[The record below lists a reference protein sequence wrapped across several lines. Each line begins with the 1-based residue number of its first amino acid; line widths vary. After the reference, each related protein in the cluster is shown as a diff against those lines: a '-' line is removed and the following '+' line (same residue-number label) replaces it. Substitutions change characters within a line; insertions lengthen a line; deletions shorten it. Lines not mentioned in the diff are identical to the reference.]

1 MLEFEWGG
9 DLVRKALPS
18 TVIPRWLDPLY
29 VYVEVDDP
37 TKLPLCWYG
46 VPFVQNLVFGFAE
59 RIGLASYYDKPNLR
73 LKAGDLDIFETWAR
87 LDVWFEKQSGLKLD
101 WILVWGERFPTL
113 TFWSNHELLDITMD
127 MWGDVC
133 DLIDDMGY
141 GPKYELMWYLDRSLD
156 Y

>member
-1 MLEFEWGG
+1 MGG
-9 DLVRKALPS
+9 RSRAKGTPVDRDSAVARSSLRIRRGRRPDETPVVLV
-18 TVIPRWLDPLY
+18 W
-29 VYVEVDDP
+29 
-37 TKLPLCWYG
+37 C
-46 VPFVQNLVFGFAE
+46 PFRPELGLRFAE

-87 LDVWFEKQSGLKLD
+87 VGRLVREAVWSQAGLDPGVGRAL
-101 WILVWGERFPTL
+101 PTL

-156 Y
+156 AP